1 MSDPID
7 EDKGGG
13 EDNGII
19 KKDLALET
27 SSQIIET
34 TPNREVPTSPTGE
47 SIASDIQSLKSP
59 DFDERELE
67 DVQLNDRSE
76 ADEGGDQEVYSS
88 LPRYTFSP
96 SDVTQTNDIDDITPS
111 STTQP
116 DLRDNEKHNGE
127 KVEETLTSLQ
137 SIEESTSTN
146 DTLPAQLDRTT
157 ILHSSDES
165 PEDTFKRLKD
175 GLEDSSLSHKDI
187 IDGLFNLLVGGPFD
201 LESRFIIEHSTNIE
215 KMLDLIEIAPLSM
228 QAEIWSLFV
237 GIVRKSFRN
246 LEACSRVGLISI
258 CLDKLPEADPIISD
272 LLIQLLSVLTSYSIT
287 VKETKHFLRALRA
300 SNNTW
305 HRNSAKLLNVMQEMP
320 KRDGADVFFSFPGK
334 AAAGISLPP
343 IAKWPYQN
351 GWTFSTWL
359 RMDPLNSVNFEKE
372 RPYLF
377 SFLTTKGIGYQCYF
391 MGNCLVLNCLRG
403 AGKEVTKCI
412 KQELTPRKWHHVAL
426 SYVYSRW
433 ARSEIHCFIDGQLA
447 ETIDATWLASTSEYF
462 DKCNIGCGSEAD
474 ANQAFCGQMGAIYV
488 FSQAITAQQANCLY
502 CLGAAYQS
510 YFKHDAESDL
520 PEGYKKHLF
529 DGRLN
534 QSLVFAYCPKNCHG
548 QLCLFPT
555 LKTAT
560 TFFVQVPH
568 AIMKDGVE
576 VITTHSIHNSLHSVG
591 GIQMLLP
598 LFAQIDMPHRD
609 REPSIDYEIC
619 SNLLS
624 VISLLLRTSPSAQQQ
639 LFHSQGFLIIA
650 HVLKHSSHQHLTLN
664 VLEAFID
671 ICKFLLTCPT
681 GIPLLKQLFDHV
693 LFNPPLWIRTDSDV
707 QIRLYGYLAN
717 EFFSN
722 ISFVAIVKRTSTVIE
737 LLHALKVYY
746 YVVAPKPPST
756 YSVRNSEDHD
766 RIDQNALVQ
775 IRRNILLLINK
786 MIFLKSANQEE
797 KDINREEE
805 FQALFNFIG
814 VVNEDDNLYD
824 VLNQIMA
831 QMNEHPAVLV
841 PAFDRR
847 KGTSVIFKLLGSS
860 NELIRIPAL
869 KIFGYF
875 ICRSTVKRK
884 NEAVNNKNLLSLL
897 ADRLLSNSRTISLA
911 TYNVLFEILIE
922 NMTPEILFVKHED
935 VNPELTR
942 FENPPL
948 LKVIANLLTQSDDNQ
963 DVMKVK
969 RIFLEDM
976 IRYCKDSRENRRT
989 ILQMSVWQEW
999 LISLAYV
1006 FPESQEQEEITNFV
1020 YELFAILL
1028 FHAIRIEFAGWRVW
1042 VDTLAI
1048 AHSKVSWEK
1057 FRKEAK
1063 EAKEKKEAEED
1074 SQSEE
1079 NQTTPSAIYR
1089 TPEFVWS
1096 DMHVRLLSDLLTSIE
1111 KVVDEWNDSPTQIVD
1126 HVNNSDNAIFISNT
1140 VHVMSQLTD
1149 SLIMACG
1156 GLLPLLA
1163 SATSPNSELEIVDST
1178 QQGLK
1183 VEDAVSF
1190 LTRFVQLADV
1200 FIFISGISF
1209 SELEH
1214 EKNMPNGGILRQSLR
1229 LVSTMAVRNILAC
1242 RYAEK
1247 DKSYGDYSKN
1257 KNSAIL
1263 KFIHGALEEKDPQKG
1278 ITNIE
1283 RLLQE
1288 IDLQRLKGIVYR
1300 DMEENRQAQFLALS
1314 VVYLLC
1320 VLMVSR
1326 YRDILEPPTSPMSS
1340 SSPSTTKNSPA
1351 ISTKDAFGD
1360 SPTMATN
1367 GGEVESSPE
1376 HTQVTYIDKPI
1387 KKETESKTTNGEEDD
1402 EEGEEKSVNGNRED
1416 QANAGISAI
1425 HFTPETPNADNDE
1438 SRYDAEE
1445 LSRFSAPTDF
1455 PRMRSD
1461 SEYLTKKLQVAM
1473 EAVSPLLREI
1483 ITDFKSY
1490 LQKTLLGTHGQEIM
1504 NDVKV
1509 LQTLRN
1515 QQGSVIELVMLL
1527 CSQEWQT
1534 SLQRHAGLA
1543 FIELV
1548 NEGRL
1553 MAHATRDH
1561 VLRVANEAD
1570 FILNR
1575 LRAEDVS
1582 KHAAFDHESLE
1593 QLNNRKKED
1602 QVADHLIISSRRRD
1616 QLTAAKS
1623 LEKMKTILMSPS
1635 GAWCTHD
1642 EEDQSFWKLDL
1653 WEDDSRRRKRFVPNV
1668 YGCRHSMSSLANKA
1682 PEDEEMTE
1690 EMEKAQEQLLKDLTH
1705 KMLISQSK
1713 ANTAINDLV
1722 DESDIDKWG
1731 MEENDIRENRQA
1743 HEKKMKQ
1750 KFHGLRTPKKGL
1762 TMLLLFYLRK
1772 N

>member
-1 MSDPID
+1 MSDPVT

-13 EDNGII
+13 SDDDGINI
-19 KKDLALET
+19 KKDLTLET
-27 SSQIIET
+27 SPQIIET

-47 SIASDIQSLKSP
+47 SIASDIQSVKSP

-76 ADEGGDQEVYSS
+76 DLTDEGEVYSS

-96 SDVTQTNDIDDITPS
+96 SDVSQTKDIDDLTAS
-111 STTQP
+111 SIKQIELN
-116 DLRDNEKHNGE
+116 DEKHNGE

-137 SIEESTSTN
+137 SIEEISSMN

-157 ILHSSDES
+157 VLHSSDES
-165 PEDTFKRLKD
+165 PEDTFKRLKT

-201 LESRFIIEHSTNIE
+201 LESRFIIEHSSNIE

-258 CLDKLPEADPIISD
+258 CLNKLPEADPIISD

-403 AGKEVTKCI
+403 SGKEVTKCI

-447 ETIDATWLASTSEYF
+447 ETIDATWLASTNDYF
-462 DKCNIGCGSEAD
+462 DKCNIGCGSESD

-609 REPSIDYEIC
+609 REPTIDYEIC

-717 EFFSN
+717 EFFAN
-722 ISFVAIVKRTSTVIE
+722 INFMAIVKRTSTVIE

-746 YVVAPKPPST
+746 YVVEPKPPST
-756 YSVRNSEDHD
+756 YSVRNIEDHD
-766 RIDQNALVQ
+766 KIDQNALVQ
-775 IRRNILLLINK
+775 IRRNILQLINK

-976 IRYCKDSRENRRT
+976 IQYCKDSRENRRT

-1006 FPESQEQEEITNFV
+1006 YPESQEQEEITNLV

-1063 EAKEKKEAEED
+1063 DAKEKKEAEEE
-1074 SQSEE
+1074 SQTEE
-1079 NQTTPSAIYR
+1079 NQSTPSAIYR

-1096 DMHVRLLSDLLTSIE
+1096 EMHVRLLSDLLTSIE
-1111 KVVDEWNDSPTQIVD
+1111 KVVDEWNESSTQIVD

-1229 LVSTMAVRNILAC
+1229 LVSTMA
-1242 RYAEK
+1242 
-1247 DKSYGDYSKN
+1247 N

-1340 SSPSTTKNSPA
+1340 SPSTAKNSPA
-1351 ISTKDAFGD
+1351 ISTKDAFGE
-1360 SPTMATN
+1360 SPTMAN
-1367 GGEVESSPE
+1367 GGDLESSPE

-1387 KKETESKTTNGEEDD
+1387 KKETEAKTTNGEKNDDD
-1402 EEGEEKSVNGNRED
+1402 EDEKSVNGDDDHED
-1416 QANAGISAI
+1416 KSNAGISAI
-1425 HFTPETPNADNDE
+1425 HFTPDTPTANADD

-1602 QVADHLIISSRRRD
+1602 QVSDHLIISSRRRD

-1668 YGCRHSMSSLANKA
+1668 YGCRHSMSSIANKVV
-1682 PEDEEMTE
+1682 PEGDETTE

-1705 KMLISQSK
+1705 KMLINQSK

-1731 MEENDIRENRQA
+1731 MEESEIRENRQA
-1743 HEKKMKQ
+1743 
-1750 KFHGLRTPKKGL
+1750 
-1762 TMLLLFYLRK
+1762 
-1772 N
+1772 